1 MRLTIL
7 EKVLLVALCIGLLAC
22 IAIYFCVFKGGLSD
36 SSADWGNFGSY
47 INGTIVP
54 ILTIINVW
62 LFYKLTV
69 SIEKNTNERSI
80 KAKVTEAQSLIS
92 NIRIRQYED
101 LRRLIND
108 VKPALLN
115 GGYPRPGINEILK
128 RLMEIDESFLYKN
141 NNLEDHSFLFPL
153 TEQICATTSSIEKQA
168 SRHTK
173 EQTQNLAKHLS
184 DYISMMEIYI
194 VSQIIRDP
202 ETQNYVTRHRGDL
215 DSTLCCIDKICEIA
229 VQKIQEVK
237 E

>member
-69 SIEKNTNERSI
+69 SIENNTNERSI
-80 KAKVTEAQSLIS
+80 KAKVAEAQTLIS

-101 LRRLIND
+101 VRKLIND
-108 VKPALLN
+108 AKPSLLR
-115 GGYPRPGINEILK
+115 GAYPRSCINEILK
-128 RLMEIDESFLYKN
+128 RLMEIDSSFLYKN
-141 NNLEDHSFLFPL
+141 NNLEDQSFLFPL
-153 TEQICATTSSIEKQA
+153 TEQICKDASEIESQVTRFTT
-168 SRHTK
+168 

-184 DYISMMEIYI
+184 DYISMMEIYVI
-194 VSQIIRDP
+194 SQIIRDP
-202 ETQNYVTRHRGDL
+202 ETQSYIAKHRSNL
-215 DSTLCCIDKICEIA
+215 DSTLCCIDKVCEMA
-229 VQKIQEVK
+229 VHKMTESK